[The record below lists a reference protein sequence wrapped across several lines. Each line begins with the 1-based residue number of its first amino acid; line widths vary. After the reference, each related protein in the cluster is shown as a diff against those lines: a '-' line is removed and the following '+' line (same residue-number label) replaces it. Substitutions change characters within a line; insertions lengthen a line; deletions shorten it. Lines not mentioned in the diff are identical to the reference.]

1 MAKKEFTYHGLIL
14 DELKKM
20 SVEEFAGIAPSRAR
34 RSLLRGFT
42 DEQKKLLHALKVKK
56 DNVKTQVRDMVII
69 PSLVGRT
76 IFIHR
81 GNSYEKILIVPEMLG
96 HYLGEFTYNRKRV
109 EHSAPGIGATRSS
122 QAISV
127 K

>member
-1 MAKKEFTYHGLIL
+1 MAKKEFTYRGNTLE
-14 DELKKM
+14 ELQKM
-20 SVEEFAGIAPSRAR
+20 SVEEFAKIAPSRAR

-42 DEQKKLLHALKVKK
+42 DEQKKLLKSLKVKK
-56 DNVKTQVRDMVII
+56 DNIKTKVRDMVII
-69 PSLVGRT
+69 PSLIGKT

-81 GNSYEKILIVPEMLG
+81 GNSYERILILPEMAG

-109 EHSAPGIGATRSS
+109 AHSAPGIGATRSS